1 MIMKKPLIAGNWKM
15 FKTISEAVSLIN
27 TIKAGVAQI
36 RDCEIVVCP
45 PFTALASVSKE
56 LEGTEI
62 ELGAQNMHPEIEGA
76 FTGEIS
82 PTMIKD
88 VRCRYVILG
97 HSERRQYFG
106 EASTFVNEKL
116 KTALKYSLNPIVCIG
131 ETLEQREAKQ
141 QFEVVKAQFEESFKD
156 LTKEEVLK
164 TVIAYE
170 PVWAIGTG
178 KTASP
183 EQAEQMQSYVRRL
196 LKEKYGND
204 VSVKIPILYGGS
216 VKPDNIGELMKKPN
230 VDGALVGGASL
241 KGEAFVQIIA
251 NAVAAVEVGAH
262 S

>member
-1 MIMKKPLIAGNWKM
+1 MKKPFIAGNWKM
-15 FKTISEAVSLIN
+15 FKTVSEAISLVQ
-27 TIKAGVAQI
+27 TIKAGVSQERGAQ
-36 RDCEIVVCP
+36 IVVCP
-45 PFTALASVSKE
+45 PFTALEAVSRV
-56 LEGTEI
+56 LDDGHI
-62 ELGAQNMHPEIEGA
+62 ELGAQNMHPEVEGA

-82 PTMIKD
+82 PVMLKD

-106 EASTFVNEKL
+106 ESSTLVNEKL
-116 KTALKYSLNPIVCIG
+116 KAALKFSLIPIVCVG
-131 ETLEQREAKQ
+131 ETLAERDAKR

-156 LTKEEVLK
+156 MTKEEILK

-196 LKEKYGND
+196 LKEKYGHEISLK
-204 VSVKIPILYGGS
+204 VPILYGGS

-241 KGEAFVQIIA
+241 KGESFVQIVVH
-251 NAVAAVEVGAH
+251 AVAAVAGGGA